1 MTRRRRTTER
11 TQRTRTNASADW
23 KAEYRHQHV
32 DTEIVTDGGAP
43 RAHTVARR
51 LGVESD
57 RLQQFVMRLPDPDV
71 SAVDAA
77 FGVSNGD
84 ERLVER
90 WLDARPTRG
99 GTA

>member
-1 MTRRRRTTER
+1 
-11 TQRTRTNASADW
+11 
-23 KAEYRHQHV
+23 
-32 DTEIVTDGGAP
+32 
-43 RAHTVARR
+43 
-51 LGVESD
+51 
-57 RLQQFVMRLPDPDV
+57 V

-99 GTA
+99 ETA